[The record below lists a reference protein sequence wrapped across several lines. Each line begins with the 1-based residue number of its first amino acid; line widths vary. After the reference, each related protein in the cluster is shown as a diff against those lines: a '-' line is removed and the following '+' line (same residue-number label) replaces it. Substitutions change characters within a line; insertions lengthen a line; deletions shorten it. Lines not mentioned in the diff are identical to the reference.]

1 MKREGQVNVHSENIF
16 PVIRQWLYADR
27 DIFLRE
33 LVANAQDALMKLD
46 RLEQMGQLKSVE
58 PYQGVQVIWNED
70 ERILTIEDDG
80 IGMTLEEIDRYI
92 NDIAYSGALDF
103 VHQYEEHGEAGE
115 GIIGHFGLG
124 FYSAFMVSDHVQID
138 SLSYQDGSTPARWS
152 SEDGLH
158 YVMETPENDDPLT
171 RTSRG
176 TSMRLTISEGEEIT
190 LEYLR
195 SILKKYCYFM
205 QKPIYLL
212 TSDQS
217 IEDQEMINNPK
228 PLWLKNPNQVTEE
241 EYKAF
246 YHEIFEDPRD
256 PMFWIH
262 LNMDYP
268 YRLQGILYFPTKELQ
283 IEKLDGRI
291 KLYCNQVFV
300 SDSLRDLIPEF
311 LFLLK
316 GALDCPDLP
325 LNVSRSYLQDDRVL
339 GRLSD
344 HIVRKVSDK
353 LNGLV
358 KSEREFYEES
368 WPALERFAR
377 YGYLTEEKFAN
388 RMDPAMLFKTVDDDY
403 LSFSELDEE
412 VYYTTNPAT
421 QLAYIERQKMRG
433 AQIIVMPDEM
443 DQALMQQMSFKRE
456 GKVRFFRVDAKID
469 GEIGDRSQQLKFE
482 TFFRSLLDDE
492 HVKVETRA
500 LGNELPIYILEDEQ
514 SRSFR
519 EMQKHYAAMNPE
531 MANLDLPKDQT
542 VVVNT
547 DHDLIKKIAD
557 KLEADASQEVES
569 IGKELIDL
577 ALLAKGELG
586 AEDLTA
592 FVRRTAKYL
601 AGLV

>member
-1 MKREGQVNVHSENIF
+1 MKRQGQVSVHSENIF

-46 RLEQMGQLKSVE
+46 RLEQLGQFNNDE
-58 PYQGVQVIWNED
+58 PGIGVQVIWNEE

-80 IGMTLEEIDRYI
+80 IGMSLDEIDRYI

-124 FYSAFMVSDHVQID
+124 FYSAFMVASHVQID
-138 SLSYQDGSTPARWS
+138 TLSYQEGSTPARWS

-158 YVMETPENDDPLT
+158 YTMETPAEDDPLT
-171 RTSRG
+171 RKSRG
-176 TSMRLTISEGEEIT
+176 TSLRLTIADDEEIT
-190 LEYLR
+190 LEQLR
-195 SILKKYCYFM
+195 AILKKYCYFM

-212 TSDQS
+212 TPDQS
-217 IEDQEMINNPK
+217 VEDQEMTNNPE
-228 PLWLKNPNQVTEE
+228 PLWLKSPHQVTDE

-268 YRLQGILYFPTKELQ
+268 YRLQGILYFPRKELQ
-283 IEKLDGRI
+283 IEQLDGRI
-291 KLYCNQVFV
+291 RLYCNQVFV

-353 LNGLV
+353 LSELV

-377 YGYLTEEKFAN
+377 YGYLTEEKFAD
-388 RMDPAMLFKTVDDDY
+388 RMDQAMLFETVDGDY
-403 LSFSELDEE
+403 LSFVELDEE
-412 VYYTTNPAT
+412 VYYTTNPEA
-421 QLAYIERQKMRG
+421 QLAYIERQKLRG
-433 AQIIVMPDEM
+433 AQIIVMRDDM
-443 DQALMQQMSFKRE
+443 DQALMQQMSFKKA
-456 GKVRFFRVDAKID
+456 GKIRFFRVDAKID
-469 GEIGDRSQQLKFE
+469 GDMGNSAQQPTFE
-482 TFFRSLLDDE
+482 AFFRKLLEDE
-492 HVKVETRA
+492 QLTVETRA

-519 EMQKHYAAMNPE
+519 EMQKHYASVNPE
-531 MANLDLPKDQT
+531 MAEIDIPKDQT

-547 DHDLIKKIAD
+547 DHALVKKLAVKLAEDAAD
-557 KLEADASQEVES
+557 EVES
-569 IGKELIDL
+569 IGKELVDL

-601 AGLV
+601 ADLL